1 MLAVWMDGLGIQ
13 KVSRLGMA
21 MAAVQVGS
29 RKVESY
35 EITWLLPPQVKLDRL
50 N

>member
-1 MLAVWMDGLGIQ
+1 MDGLGIQ
-13 KVSRLGMA
+13 EVSGLGMA

-29 RKVESY
+29 KKVEY
-35 EITWLLPPQVKLDRL
+35 HEIAWLLPPQVELDRL